1 MSSST
6 VSARRLLID
15 AFNYTK
21 PIYFSMLAF
30 FAPAL
35 LITLLIP
42 TIASP
47 SASFLMH
54 FIDVIFVT
62 PFVTGASIFYA
73 HQNLTQRGATV
84 PESLQA
90 AGEKFFQLSLLVVLL
105 LVFLIPAFILL
116 IVPGVYLSIRWSFV
130 FYAIMIEGYSA
141 SDALSRS
148 WKLTKGH
155 GWFIFRTALLFT
167 LVLIIPTFFIAFMI
181 FLVFRPESPGLS
193 ESIGGAIGSTAGF
206 LLSPFGSIYYVLL
219 FMSLVNMAMD
229 NDER

>member
-1 MSSST
+1 VTSST
-6 VSARRLLID
+6 ISARRLLID

-21 PIYFSMLAF
+21 PIYFPMVVF
-30 FAPAL
+30 FVPTL
-35 LITLLIP
+35 LITLILP

-47 SASFLMH
+47 SASFLLE
-54 FIDVIFVT
+54 FINVIFVT

-90 AGEKFFQLSLLVVLL
+90 AGEKFFQLSLLLILL

-148 WKLTKGH
+148 WKLTEGH
-155 GWFIFRTALLFT
+155 WWLIFRTALLFT
-167 LVLIIPTFFIAFMI
+167 LALVIPAFFLA
-181 FLVFRPESPGLS
+181 LVVSPESPGLP
-193 ESIGGAIGSTAGF
+193 ELIGGVAGF

-229 NDER
+229 KDER

>member
-1 MSSST
+1 VSSST

-21 PIYFSMLAF
+21 PVYFSMLAF

-35 LITLLIP
+35 LITFLIP

-47 SASFLMH
+47 SARFLMQ
-54 FIDVIFVT
+54 FINMIFIT

-84 PESLQA
+84 PDSLQA

-105 LVFLIPAFILL
+105 IVFLIPAFIL

-130 FYAIMIEGYSA
+130 FYAIMIECYSA

-155 GWFIFRTALLFT
+155 WWLIFRTVLLFA
-167 LVLIIPTFFIAFMI
+167 LALIIPTV
-181 FLVFRPESPGLS
+181 FLVFLASMIFRPESPDLS
-193 ESIGGAIGSTAGF
+193 ESIGGAIGGAAGF
-206 LLSPFGSIYYVLL
+206 LIGPFGSIYYVLL

-229 NDER
+229 DDER